1 MLEYVADMEL
11 ATLQIREFHVLSGE
25 VRPSGPYI
33 STAYAKE
40 LGHASAFVVVE
51 PVGTADDAL
60 VEQAIDVLTRSFQ
73 RQNLSLTG
81 AILRCLQAMQDGLL
95 DWNRVSLRDQRAGLG
110 VSCLVVRGSE
120 AYLAQTG
127 PALAYMKTGA
137 TFRRFISDSDKPPL
151 GFVDAVDPVLSRH
164 TLTAGDVV
172 VLASSSLSYR
182 GNDEI
187 STALSLPPDEAMHR
201 LQTLAVGP
209 SPCAVLLIAMPTS
222 QLPRRF
228 E

>member
-1 MLEYVADMEL
+1 MEL
-11 ATLQIREFHVLSGE
+11 AALQIREFHILNGE

-33 STAYAKE
+33 ATAYAKE
-40 LGHASAFVVVE
+40 LGPASAFVVVE
-51 PVGTADDAL
+51 PVGTADEAL
-60 VEQAIDVLTRSFQ
+60 VEQAIDAFVRSFQ

-81 AILRCLQAMQDGLL
+81 AILRCLEAMQDGLL

-110 VSCLVVRGSE
+110 VSCLVVRGGE

-127 PALAYMKTGA
+127 PAIAYMKTGA
-137 TFRRFISDSDKPPL
+137 TFRRFVSDAAKSPL
-151 GFVDAVDPVLSRH
+151 GYVDRVDPLLSRQ
-164 TLTAGDVV
+164 TLTAGEVV
-172 VLASSSLSYR
+172 VLASSSLSDR

-187 STALSLPPDEAMHR
+187 SSALSLSPDEAVHR
-201 LQTLAVGP
+201 LQALAVGP

-222 QLPRRF
+222 QLARRF